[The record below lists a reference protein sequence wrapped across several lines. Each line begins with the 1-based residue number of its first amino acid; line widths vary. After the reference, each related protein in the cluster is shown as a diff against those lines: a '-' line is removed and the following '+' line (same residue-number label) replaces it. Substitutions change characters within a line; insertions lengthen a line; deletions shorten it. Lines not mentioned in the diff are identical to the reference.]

1 MMKIKLLLILC
12 FCCGLTQSH
21 AQSKAY
27 KTNQPVLKETELV
40 SVPVKT
46 DSLKK
51 IHNANKSAKKATA
64 VANPKTFAGLKQF
77 RSWSIGIN
85 AGVLTGSVVTGGEN
99 DFRKVAIDAGYG
111 ISVRKQLGH
120 IFGLQ
125 LDVLSGHMSGSVPRD
140 YDEAI
145 TSYRTELGYSTT
157 LSAVAN
163 IGSISYIKRRQSMSF
178 FVLGGEGFLGFAP
191 TVYYKD
197 GTSFSTKYLAGALRN
212 KVYIHEFTT
221 FAGVSVKFK
230 VTDRFAINT
239 GYTENFIDDD
249 FLDGIHNRSTNGR
262 DYQKDKFSYGYAS
275 LEFSIGKSS
284 KPNIDWIN
292 PVSLMYN
299 ELEDRS
305 IRDEFEILQLRLRT
319 IESTIAELK
328 KDVDDDG
335 VPDYFDKCPNTPKGT
350 VVDGAGCPVKIDSTL
365 KDTITRQNTIKQ
377 TDPATC
383 NNTVLFNFN
392 SAGIMPAYFKMLD
405 ALAMDLRANHNKNMV
420 VSGYSSSEGTSDH
433 NMHLSLARA
442 QAVKAYLVKAGVDE
456 KQLTVKSYG
465 ETKALANNA
474 SEEGRMLN
482 RRAQIY

>member
-1 MMKIKLLLILC
+1 MKIKLLLLLC
-12 FCCGLTQSH
+12 FCCSLTLSH
-21 AQSKAY
+21 AQGKIYNDNRSAI
-27 KTNQPVLKETELV
+27 NQNQSALTT
-40 SVPVKT
+40 VKT

-51 IHNANKSAKKATA
+51 AHNDKKTVKKAT
-64 VANPKTFAGLKQF
+64 VATSPKAFAGLKQF

-111 ISVRKQLGH
+111 VSVRKQLGH

-125 LDVLSGHMSGSVPRD
+125 LDVLSGHMSGSVPRQ

-157 LSAVAN
+157 ISAVAN
-163 IGSISYIKRRQSMSF
+163 IGSISYIKRKQSMSF

-197 GTSFSTKYLAGALRN
+197 GTSFSTKYLAGAFKN

-221 FAGVSVKFK
+221 FVGVGVKFR

-249 FLDGIHNRSTNGR
+249 FLDGIHNRETNGR

-299 ELEDRS
+299 ELEDHT
-305 IRDEFEILQLRLRT
+305 IRDQFEILQLRLNT
-319 IESTIAELK
+319 IESTITELK
-328 KDVDDDG
+328 KDIDEDG
-335 VPDYFDKCPNTPKGT
+335 VPDYFDKCPNTPKGI
-350 VVDGAGCPVKIDSTL
+350 VVDGAGCPLKTDSTS
-365 KDTITRQNTIKQ
+365 KETINGQNIVKQ
-377 TDPATC
+377 TGEIDC
-383 NNTVLFNFN
+383 NNTILFNYN
-392 SAGIMPAYFKMLD
+392 SAEIMPAYFKILD
-405 ALAMDLRANHNKNMV
+405 AVAISLKSNHDKNMV
-420 VSGYSSSEGTSDH
+420 VAGYSSSEGTSGH
-433 NMHLSLARA
+433 NIHLSLERA
-442 QAVKAYLVKAGVDE
+442 LAVKAYLVKAGVDE

-465 ETKALANNA
+465 ETKAIANNA

-482 RRAQIY
+482 RRVLLY

>member
-1 MMKIKLLLILC
+1 MMKMKLLLILC
-12 FCCGLTQSH
+12 FCCGLTLSY
-21 AQSKAY
+21 AQSKKY
-27 KTNQPVLKETELV
+27 KPNQPELKETGLA
-40 SVPVKT
+40 SPSVKT

-51 IHNANKSAKKATA
+51 THNANKSVKKATA
-64 VANPKTFAGLKQF
+64 ATNPKIFAGLRQF

-111 ISVRKQLGH
+111 VSVRKQLGH

-157 LSAVAN
+157 ISAVAN
-163 IGSISYIKRRQSMSF
+163 IGSISYIKRKQSMSF

-197 GTSFSTKYLAGALRN
+197 GTSFSTKYLAGALKN

-221 FAGVSVKFK
+221 FVGVGVKFR

-249 FLDGIHNRSTNGR
+249 FLDGIHNRETNGR

-299 ELEDRS
+299 ELEDHTS
-305 IRDEFEILQLRLRT
+305 RDEFEKLQLRLNA

-328 KDVDDDG
+328 KDADEDG

-365 KDTITRQNTIKQ
+365 KETTIKQ
-377 TDPATC
+377 QTIKETNEVMC
-383 NNTVLFNFN
+383 NNTVLFNYN
-392 SAGIMPAYFKMLD
+392 SAEIMPAYFKMLD
-405 ALAMDLRANHNKNMV
+405 VIAMDLKANRDKSMV
-420 VSGYSSSEGTSDH
+420 VSGYSSSEGTSNH
-433 NMHLSLARA
+433 NMHLSLERA

-465 ETKALANNA
+465 ETKAIANNA